1 VADYARAFV
10 VGAPLHMAMP
20 ARAVGNKAFKA
31 GGSGLRSL
39 FFDSTHYEKSP
50 VAAPK
55 VRMTMQ
61 LVRM

>member
-31 GGSGLRSL
+31 GSSGVRSL
-39 FFDSTHYEKSP
+39 FFDGAHYEKSP
-50 VAAPK
+50 AALATAT
-55 VRMTMQ
+55 RAMQ
-61 LVRM
+61 L